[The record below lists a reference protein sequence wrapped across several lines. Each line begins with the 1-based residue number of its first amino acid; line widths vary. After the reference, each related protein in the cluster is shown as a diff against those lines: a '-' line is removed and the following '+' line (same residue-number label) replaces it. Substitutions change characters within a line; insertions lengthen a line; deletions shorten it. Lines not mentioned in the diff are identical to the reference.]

1 MKTLF
6 LLLVIYLA
14 YVVLKGF
21 FFRGRLKSAGRGG
34 GYSGEGMPPPSGRT
48 GPVPEDDAEVTV
60 QDPVCGSFVPVSAAE
75 SLNTPQ
81 GVVYFCSTECRE
93 KFIEESGR

>member
-21 FFRGRLKSAGRGG
+21 LLRGRLKSAYGSGAHKEAGGRHPG
-34 GYSGEGMPPPSGRT
+34 PRP
-48 GPVPEDDAEVTV
+48 GPVDIPEAEATV
-60 QDPVCGSFVPVSAAE
+60 EDPVCGSFVPVSAAE
-75 SLNTPQ
+75 ELKTPK
-81 GVVYFCSTECRE
+81 GMVYFCSAECRQR
-93 KFIEESGR
+93 FIDSSGG